1 MTKNQ
6 ETIPDNISQEIN
18 NRGAVYKNQGGV
30 IIDPFVR
37 WFSDATVENDSDDET
52 KTIIK
57 EEDGSIKDK
66 LICELCIPN
75 ISENDKPSYED
86 TEKYAE
92 ENGIEYWDN

>member
-1 MTKNQ
+1 MMKQ
-6 ETIPDNISQEIN
+6 EH
-18 NRGAVYKNQGGV
+18 
-30 IIDPFVR
+30 
-37 WFSDATVENDSDDET
+37 
-52 KTIIK
+52 IIK

-92 ENGIEYWDN
+92 ENGIEYWHT